1 MSGSGRGAGSALRV
15 EGLRAGYGKIT
26 VLWDVDLHVDEGE
39 LVTIIG
45 ANGAGKTTLLRA
57 ISGLVPVRAGSVTAF
72 GARRLAGL
80 SPARIVRSQVGHV
93 PEGRQLFPLMT
104 VKENLE
110 SGAEYL
116 PHARANAARNREFVY
131 RLFPRLAER
140 APQLAGTL
148 SGGERQ
154 MLAIGRAL
162 MSDPKLLLVDEPS
175 LGLAPALV
183 RTVFAALQEIRARG
197 VTVVLVEQNVQQSLR
212 ISDRAYVLENGEVVK
227 AGSGAALLGDPEV
240 RAAYLS
246 M

>member
-1 MSGSGRGAGSALRV
+1 MERAL
-15 EGLRAGYGKIT
+15 EISGLRAGYGKIT
-26 VLWDVDLHVDEGE
+26 VLWDVDLHVEEGE

-45 ANGAGKTTLLRA
+45 ANGAGKTTLLRT
-57 ISGLVPVRAGSVTAF
+57 ISGLVQARSGKVNAF
-72 GARRLAGL
+72 GSSSLVGWSA
-80 SPARIVRSQVGHV
+80 ARIVRAGVGHV

-104 VKENLE
+104 VRENLE

-116 PHARANAARNREFVY
+116 SRAKPNAARNRKLVFD
-131 RLFPRLAER
+131 LFPRLAER
-140 APQLAGTL
+140 GAQLAGTL

-162 MSDPKLLLVDEPS
+162 MSDPRLLLVDEPS
-175 LGLAPALV
+175 LGLSPALSL
-183 RTVFAALQEIRARG
+183 TVFRALKQINREG

-212 ISDRAYVLENGEVVK
+212 IADRAYVLENGEVVK
-227 AGSGAALLGDPEV
+227 EGSGRELLGDPGV

>member
-1 MSGSGRGAGSALRV
+1 MSSALEV
-15 EGLRAGYGKIT
+15 SGLRAGYGKIT
-26 VLWDVDLHVDEGE
+26 VLWDVDLRADEGE

-45 ANGAGKTTLLRA
+45 ANGAGKTTLLRT
-57 ISGLVPVRAGSVTAF
+57 ISGLVPARGGSVRAFGSVSLV
-72 GARRLAGL
+72 GR
-80 SPARIVRSQVGHV
+80 SPARIVRAGVGHV

-116 PHARANAARNREFVY
+116 PRARANAERNRKLVFD
-131 RLFPRLAER
+131 LFPRLAER
-140 APQLAGTL
+140 GAQLAGTL

-162 MSDPKLLLVDEPS
+162 MSDPRLLLVDEPS
-175 LGLAPALV
+175 LGLSPALSL
-183 RTVFAALQEIRARG
+183 TVFRALRQINREG

-212 ISDRAYVLENGEVVK
+212 IADRAYVLENGEVVK
-227 AGSGAALLGDPEV
+227 EGSGQELLGDPAV

>member
-1 MSGSGRGAGSALRV
+1 MSRALAV
-15 EGLRAGYGKIT
+15 VGLRAGYGKIT
-26 VLWDVDLHVDEGE
+26 VLWDVDLHVDQGE

-57 ISGLVPVRAGSVTAF
+57 ISGLIPVRAGSVTAF
-72 GARRLAGL
+72 SDQRLVGL
-80 SPARIVRSQVGHV
+80 SPARIVRSGVGHV

-116 PHARANAARNREFVY
+116 PHARANAARNRDFVY
-131 RLFPRLAER
+131 HLFPRLQER
-140 APQLAGTL
+140 GPQLAGTL

-175 LGLAPALV
+175 LGLAPALT
-183 RTVFAALQEIRARG
+183 RTVFQALQQIRQEG

-212 ISDRAYVLENGEVVK
+212 IADRAYVLENGAVVK
-227 AGSGAALLGDPEV
+227 EGSGAALLGDPQV

>member
-1 MSGSGRGAGSALRV
+1 MGRAL
-15 EGLRAGYGKIT
+15 EISGLRAGYGKIT
-26 VLWDVDLHVDEGE
+26 VLWDVDLHVEEGE

-45 ANGAGKTTLLRA
+45 ANGAGKTTLLRT
-57 ISGLVPVRAGSVTAF
+57 ISGLVQARSGKVNAF
-72 GARRLAGL
+72 GSSSLVGWSA
-80 SPARIVRSQVGHV
+80 ARIVRAGVGHV

-104 VKENLE
+104 VRENLE

-116 PHARANAARNREFVY
+116 SRAKPNAARNRKLVFD
-131 RLFPRLAER
+131 LFPRLAER
-140 APQLAGTL
+140 GAQLAGTL

-162 MSDPKLLLVDEPS
+162 MSDPRLLLVDEPS
-175 LGLAPALV
+175 LGLSPALSL
-183 RTVFAALQEIRARG
+183 TVFRALKQINREG

-212 ISDRAYVLENGEVVK
+212 IADRAYVLENGEVVK
-227 AGSGAALLGDPEV
+227 EGSGRELLGDSGV

>member
-1 MSGSGRGAGSALRV
+1 MSSALEVR
-15 EGLRAGYGKIT
+15 GLRAGYGKIT
-26 VLWDVDLHVDEGE
+26 VLWDVDLDVAEGE
-39 LVTIIG
+39 FVTIIG

-57 ISGLVPVRAGSVTAF
+57 ISGLVPTRGGSVRALGGTLLTGS
-72 GARRLAGL
+72 
-80 SPARIVRSQVGHV
+80 SPARIVRAGVGHV

-104 VKENLE
+104 VRENLE
-110 SGAEYL
+110 SGAAYL
-116 PHARANAARNREFVY
+116 PRARPRAAQNRAFVY
-131 RLFPRLAER
+131 QLFPRLAER
-140 APQLAGTL
+140 ERQLAGTL

-183 RTVFAALQEIRARG
+183 RTVFHALRQINDGG

-212 ISDRAYVLENGEVVK
+212 IADRAYVLENGEVRK
-227 AGSGAALLGDPEV
+227 QGTGSELLGDPEV